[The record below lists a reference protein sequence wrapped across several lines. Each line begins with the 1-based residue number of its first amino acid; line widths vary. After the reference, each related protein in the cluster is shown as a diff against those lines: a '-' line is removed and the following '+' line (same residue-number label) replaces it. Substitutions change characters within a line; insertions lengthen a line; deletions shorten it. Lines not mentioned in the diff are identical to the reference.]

1 MRPWLQGQ
9 GVHIVAMTHGS
20 LDAIRSQVE
29 RDGLRFPVLIDPDLT
44 VTRRLGWF
52 DRAGLKHLTWKVFG
66 VPIGIPVGFRRMPR
80 PATVLIDESGT
91 IRWLD
96 LTDDYR
102 LRGDEERIRAA
113 VGRVFPG

>member
-1 MRPWLQGQ
+1 
-9 GVHIVAMTHGS
+9 
-20 LDAIRSQVE
+20 
-29 RDGLRFPVLIDPDLT
+29 
-44 VTRRLGWF
+44 
-52 DRAGLKHLTWKVFG
+52 
-66 VPIGIPVGFRRMPR
+66 MPR